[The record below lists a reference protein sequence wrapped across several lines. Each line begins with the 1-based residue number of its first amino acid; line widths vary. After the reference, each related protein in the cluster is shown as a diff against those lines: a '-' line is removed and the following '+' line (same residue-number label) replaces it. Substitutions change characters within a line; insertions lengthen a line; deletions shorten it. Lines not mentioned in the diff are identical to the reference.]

1 MNTLERCQWHR
12 SSVFIVDCEHISN
25 FLLIIDLEQAKVC
38 RVHFEKINT
47 FENEIRCIMRQ
58 VVVIKVQPKFINKY
72 HWKLYYHNPMGE
84 SGGNFCQGVLLQT
97 LILAKRKCGSHSKWP
112 AAHSSF
118 YQLFFIDF
126 ARWKTN
132 YTTDFK
138 LLNYHC

>member
-72 HWKLYYHNPMGE
+72 H
-84 SGGNFCQGVLLQT
+84 
-97 LILAKRKCGSHSKWP
+97 
-112 AAHSSF
+112 
-118 YQLFFIDF
+118 
-126 ARWKTN
+126 
-132 YTTDFK
+132 
-138 LLNYHC
+138 